1 MSSMLARFFSSRLVR
16 GSYRDEEPEVAF
28 KLQGSRQEQKR
39 MTALVNRIA
48 RQSPTGKEILKE
60 AADEGYTLCFGEQL
74 MTYGYCSPD
83 TKQLVLNPMFS
94 DARLVSTLTH
104 ESRHA
109 GQFRRGMPDEVGLL
123 EFKAEVIAFRAME
136 ADANACAGVV
146 CHELAHRGD
155 DEPWQAF
162 DESCHAMTL
171 PLRYC
176 REETVPRDNITRS
189 FLAWYAYKD
198 LKDSYEQ
205 SYIRDPIR
213 QALKEKRGSEL
224 PYDRPMT
231 TAEIVRRVC
240 SSPKGGCYFSMPP
253 ETLEGPKYADISK
266 ETKREVEEFMAACG
280 RHDSPD
286 KKTSVA
292 WMPLRLDEKRRPAV
306 LPAAVRAGYL
316 KKHAGR

>member
-1 MSSMLARFFSSRLVR
+1 MSSMLARFFSSRMVR
-16 GSYRDEEPEVAF
+16 GNYRDEEPEVAF

-39 MTALVNRIA
+39 LAALVNRIA

-74 MTYGYCSPD
+74 MTVGYCTPYQ
-83 TKQLVLNPMFS
+83 KRLVLNPMFS

-109 GQFRRGMPDEVGLL
+109 GQIRRGMPDEVGLL

-146 CHELAHRGD
+146 CHELSRRGD
-155 DEPWQAF
+155 DTPWKAF
-162 DESCHAMTL
+162 DESCHIMTL
-171 PLRYC
+171 PLRHC
-176 REETVPRDNITRS
+176 REETVPPENVTRS
-189 FLAWYAYKD
+189 FLAWYAYREHKEC
-198 LKDSYEQ
+198 YEQ

-213 QALKEKRGSEL
+213 RALRENRAAEL
-224 PYDRPMT
+224 PYSRPMT

-240 SSPKGGCYFSMPP
+240 TSPKGCYFSASPK
-253 ETLEGPKYADISK
+253 TLEGPEYADISQ
-266 ETKREVEEFMAACG
+266 ETKNEVEAFMASCG
-280 RHDSPD
+280 RSDLAD

-292 WMPLRLDEKRRPAV
+292 WMPLRLDEKRRSPA

-316 KKHAGR
+316 KKIAGR